1 MSTCVVEIIDFLSVD
16 QVTCNNKINSK
27 CSYRSHQPKNL
38 IKDEEV

>member
-1 MSTCVVEIIDFLSVD
+1 MSTCVVEIIDCLSVD

-27 CSYRSHQPKNL
+27 CFYRSLQPKNL